1 VTITVVPVEIQGAC
15 RLVVVDDQLTFAE
28 ALASRLA
35 AEPGLQVVAAL
46 GSVETLWDLL
56 GRGGVDLVLFGL
68 EHDPERGGGKATD
81 ALRQLS
87 RRFPSVRVVVM
98 AAHTDAWTVAEAIE
112 AGISG
117 WVPKDLGIDKLLETV
132 HGVRHEETWIP
143 ADILTGALRVLTENR
158 RHAGAKRTVLNRL
171 TPRERDVLQ
180 CLVDGLNRQEIAQH
194 LFLSPNTVRTH
205 VQHLL
210 RKLGV
215 HSSLTAAA
223 IARELGMERRVTV
236 RAAALNGSADD
247 YNGVARLRPALGG
260 APSGA

>member
-1 VTITVVPVEIQGAC
+1 
-15 RLVVVDDQLTFAE
+15 VDDQLTFAE
-28 ALASRLA
+28 ALASRLE
-35 AEPGLQVVAAL
+35 AEQGFEVVAAL
-46 GSVETLWDLL
+46 GSVEPLWELL
-56 GRGGVDLVLFGL
+56 ARGGVDIVLLGL
-68 EHDPERGGGKATD
+68 DHDPERNGAKGADT
-81 ALRQLS
+81 LRQLG
-87 RRFPSVRVVVM
+87 RRHSSVRVVVM

-112 AGISG
+112 AGVSG

-143 ADILTGALRVLTENR
+143 ADILTGALRVLTESR
-158 RHAGAKRTVLNRL
+158 RNAGAKRSVLNRL

-180 CLVDGLNRQEIAQH
+180 CLVDGLNRQEIAAH

-223 IARELGMERRVTV
+223 IARELGMERRVTA
-236 RAAALNGSADD
+236 RPIAMNGADD
-247 YNGVARLRPALGG
+247 YNGVARLQPALGG
-260 APSGA
+260 ATGGA

>member
-1 VTITVVPVEIQGAC
+1 MC

-28 ALASRLA
+28 ALASRLD
-35 AEPGLQVVAAL
+35 AEPDLHVVAAL
-46 GSVETLWDLL
+46 GSIDGLWDLL
-56 GRGGVDLVLFGL
+56 GRGEVDLVLLGHAPDQEQNGGL
-68 EHDPERGGGKATD
+68 KGSA
-81 ALRQLS
+81 AFRQII
-87 RRFPSVRVVVM
+87 RRYPSVRVAVM

-112 AGISG
+112 AGVSG

-132 HGVRHEETWIP
+132 HGVWHEETWIP
-143 ADILTGALRVLTENR
+143 ADILTGALRVLTESR
-158 RHAGAKRTVLNRL
+158 RDAGAKRSVLNRL

-180 CLVDGLNRQEIAQH
+180 CLVDGLNRQEIAEH

-223 IARELGMERRVTV
+223 IARELGMERRASV
-236 RAAALNGSADD
+236 RPTPLPLPVDD
-247 YNGVARLRPALGG
+247 YNGVTRLRPALGG
-260 APSGA
+260 VHGGA